1 MKFRG
6 GGVAM
11 CNFQIREILAFV
23 SLGKMD
29 HFQAGRVR
37 TFISTS
43 IKYTDSLSFKFYLI
57 LQVLFTISTP
67 INMSFPYKTVLVLG
81 ATSGIGLALAEK
93 LIENG
98 SHVIAVGRRKEN
110 LDSFVSEHGKE
121 KASSI
126 QFDITDLSSIPSFAE
141 S

>member
-1 MKFRG
+1 
-6 GGVAM
+6 
-11 CNFQIREILAFV
+11 
-23 SLGKMD
+23 
-29 HFQAGRVR
+29 
-37 TFISTS
+37 
-43 IKYTDSLSFKFYLI
+43 
-57 LQVLFTISTP
+57 
-67 INMSFPYKTVLVLG
+67 MSFPYKTVLVLG

-121 KASSI
+121 KVSSI
-126 QFDITDLSSIPSFAE
+126 QFDITDLSSIPLFAG

>member
-1 MKFRG
+1 MKFGG

-11 CNFQIREILAFV
+11 CNFQTREIVAFL
-23 SLGKMD
+23 SPGKMD
-29 HFQAGRVR
+29 HFQAGRVH

-43 IKYTDSLSFKFYLI
+43 IIYTHSLSFKFHSI
-57 LQVLFTISTP
+57 LQVLFTISTL
-67 INMSFPYKTVLVLG
+67 IKMSFPYKTVLVLG

-126 QFDITDLSSIPSFAE
+126 QFDIIDLSSIPSFAE

>member
-1 MKFRG
+1 MQFSNPRDF
-6 GGVAM
+6 GVPYATVA
-11 CNFQIREILAFV
+11 EI
-23 SLGKMD
+23 D
-29 HFQAGRVR
+29 HFQAARVL
-37 TFISTS
+37 TLKVISTS
-43 IKYTDSLSFKFYLI
+43 IKYTDSLSFKFYSI

-67 INMSFPYKTVLVLG
+67 IKMSFPYKTVLVLG

>member
-1 MKFRG
+1 M
-6 GGVAM
+6 
-11 CNFQIREILAFV
+11 E
-23 SLGKMD
+23 
-29 HFQAGRVR
+29 HFQAGRVP

-43 IKYTDSLSFKFYLI
+43 IKYTDSLSFKFYST

-67 INMSFPYKTVLVLG
+67 IKMSFPYKTVLVLG